1 MTDDLTDAI
10 TEKLLRGIKIPPQPQ
25 LMVDLQMEMIMP
37 DVTLAQ
43 IAAIISKDIGIS
55 GATLKV
61 INSPFFAMRSKI
73 TSIHQALSLLGLQN
87 IVNIVNCLSLRN
99 AFSYQD
105 LMVMTKVWD
114 NSLDVAMTCAA
125 IAKLTGIASADEAY
139 TLGLFHDSG
148 ITLLMN
154 KFPDYP
160 QLLKQAYQEPHL
172 RITDIENSAIETN
185 HAVVG
190 YFVAK
195 AWMLPDVL
203 GRAIADH
210 HKTEPIFADQIAYES
225 RSKNL
230 LAILKVAENT
240 CRSHQA
246 LADTENHHE
255 FDRIK
260 RNLLLYLG
268 MSEYDFDD
276 LQAEVR
282 DLLIHSKF

>member
-1 MTDDLTDAI
+1 MTNELTDVT
-10 TEKLLRGIKIPPQPQ
+10 TEKLLKGIKIPPQPQ
-25 LMVDLQMEMIMP
+25 LMVDLQMEMAMP
-37 DVTLAQ
+37 NVTLAQ
-43 IAAIISKDIGIS
+43 IATIISKDIGIS

-61 INSPFFAMRSKI
+61 INSPYFAMRSKI
-73 TSIHQALSLLGLQN
+73 TSIHQALSLLGIQN

-99 AFSYQD
+99 AFSYHD
-105 LMVMTKVWD
+105 LMAMTKVWD
-114 NSLDVAMTCAA
+114 NSMDVAMTCSAV
-125 IAKLTGIASADEAY
+125 AKLTGIASADEAY

-148 ITLLMN
+148 VTLLMN
-154 KFPDYP
+154 KFASYP
-160 QLLKQAYQEPHL
+160 EVLKRAYQERDQ

-195 AWMLPDVL
+195 AWMLPDIL
-203 GRAIADH
+203 SRAIADH
-210 HKTEPIFADQIAYES
+210 HKAEPIFADEIAYDS

-240 CRSHQA
+240 CHSPRA

-255 FDRIK
+255 FNRIK
-260 RNLLLYLG
+260 RNLLVYLG

-282 DLLIHSKF
+282 DLLINCKF